1 MLDKMSIEKIKSGD
15 SVSQSL
21 DMVHENIQKLKSLF
35 PEIVAEGK
43 IHLEALRHLLGEE
56 MEQGEESFR
65 FTWAGKSQARREAH
79 KLSTGTLRPVK
90 EESLDWDTTRNVYIE
105 GDNLEVLK
113 LLQKNYG
120 GRVKMIYIDPPYNTG
135 RDFVYKDDYTD
146 NLKNYREIT
155 GQVDSEGNRL
165 STNSDS
171 DGRYHSNWLNMMY
184 PRLILARNLLQDDGI
199 IFISIDDNEVQNL
212 VQVCTEIFGAESF
225 VNNFVWVSNSK
236 GRQIKGSGAA
246 ITKEY
251 ILCFSKKIDNISK
264 FHIDVR
270 YAKKSMPDIYKG
282 FDYEVKSDQG
292 GEYIT
297 TNELYN
303 TNSKFNENTRPNLV
317 YDIFYNPLDDQV
329 LTGDVGDELPKGFAR
344 ISPHRISRGESKFH
358 AWRWERERVV
368 RDKDELEFVK
378 AEGKWKIFTK
388 RRNFSVTS
396 LKDLITNFSTTLG
409 TEDLKKLDLNIFDHP
424 KPTEL
429 VKLLIKIIGEQSMTI
444 VDFFSGSSTTAHAV
458 LELNREDGG
467 TRRFIQVQ
475 LPRPTKEKD
484 EAYRAGFKNI
494 ADIGKERIRRVVE
507 KMKQEDPIKAEVT
520 DLGFKVFKLDSS
532 NIKSWDG
539 DPDTLK
545 QSLYD
550 SVENIKEDRSQED
563 VLYEILLKYGMDLAA
578 PIEARTVG
586 KQTVFKV
593 GSGSLFVCLGD
604 DIDSLVAEEIGRWK
618 EECSPE
624 VCRVVFKDSGFTD
637 VVKVNSFHILKRFG
651 INEVRSI

>member
-1 MLDKMSIEKIKSGD
+1 MSIEKIKSGD

-56 MEQGEESFR
+56 IEQGEESFR

-251 ILCFSKKIDNISK
+251 ILCFSKMSI
-264 FHIDVR
+264 
-270 YAKKSMPDIYKG
+270 P
-282 FDYEVKSDQG
+282 
-292 GEYIT
+292 
-297 TNELYN
+297 
-303 TNSKFNENTRPNLV
+303 
-317 YDIFYNPLDDQV
+317 
-329 LTGDVGDELPKGFAR
+329 
-344 ISPHRISRGESKFH
+344 
-358 AWRWERERVV
+358 
-368 RDKDELEFVK
+368 
-378 AEGKWKIFTK
+378 
-388 RRNFSVTS
+388 
-396 LKDLITNFSTTLG
+396 
-409 TEDLKKLDLNIFDHP
+409 
-424 KPTEL
+424 
-429 VKLLIKIIGEQSMTI
+429 
-444 VDFFSGSSTTAHAV
+444 
-458 LELNREDGG
+458 
-467 TRRFIQVQ
+467 
-475 LPRPTKEKD
+475 
-484 EAYRAGFKNI
+484 
-494 ADIGKERIRRVVE
+494 
-507 KMKQEDPIKAEVT
+507 
-520 DLGFKVFKLDSS
+520 
-532 NIKSWDG
+532 
-539 DPDTLK
+539 
-545 QSLYD
+545 
-550 SVENIKEDRSQED
+550 
-563 VLYEILLKYGMDLAA
+563 
-578 PIEARTVG
+578 
-586 KQTVFKV
+586 
-593 GSGSLFVCLGD
+593 
-604 DIDSLVAEEIGRWK
+604 
-618 EECSPE
+618 
-624 VCRVVFKDSGFTD
+624 
-637 VVKVNSFHILKRFG
+637 
-651 INEVRSI
+651 NEVSH